1 MENEEKNK
9 LNERAEVL
17 KDFFGGN
24 EGEEISAELLH
35 RLFQF
40 EELMIKYRSAIRE
53 VTTKLE
59 ILNDELSVFTERNP
73 IESIQSRIKR
83 PYSIAGKLRK
93 QNYPLTV
100 ESISE
105 HLNDVA
111 GVRVVCPF
119 IDDIYDVADMLL
131 KQDDV
136 RLIARKDYIQN
147 PKENGYR
154 SLHLIIETP
163 VYFSTGKELI
173 RVEIQI
179 RTVAMDFWASLEHQ
193 IRYKNNSPEVRK
205 IAGELKEC
213 ADTIAQTDVKMQQL
227 RLRIASKDGKK

>member
-1 MENEEKNK
+1 
-9 LNERAEVL
+9 
-17 KDFFGGN
+17 
-24 EGEEISAELLH
+24 
-35 RLFQF
+35 
-40 EELMIKYRSAIRE
+40 MIKYRSAIRE